1 MTVVDMLIRDA
12 RVVIPSVG
20 VVEASIVVD
29 DGKVKGLTRDRVD
42 ADVSIDASKPGL
54 YAIPGAV
61 DPHVHY
67 GVFTPIDKAA
77 ETESRSAAVGGVT
90 TMMRMLR
97 LYSSYRAKLDMH
109 LEASKGS
116 HLVDYAYHASI
127 LLDEHLDEMEFCVSK
142 GVTSFKLYMNLR
154 GDVGGIYMDID
165 PYSNTLVHGMVDTTQ
180 EMVEAAIARAAMLSC
195 ITLVHAEDPEIC
207 SREMKKVKEQ
217 GLNGLKAWSDARPAE
232 AEEKAI
238 AYVTDIA
245 ERYGASIYIVHV
257 GSSKALHALV
267 EYKGRKGSSNVYV
280 ETCPHYLT
288 HTYCFDLRGKVVP
301 PLRSKDD
308 VAMVWNAVSNGLI
321 DCIGSDHVAN
331 RLDMKLSSSSNDSD
345 GDGDGDGDSVWSA
358 LAGFPGIA
366 TILPVMLSEGVNKGR
381 ITLERL
387 VELTSLNAA
396 RIFGL
401 EGKGSIAVGND
412 ADIVLIDLDREKRV
426 SSELLCS
433 YSDYTI
439 YDGLVLKGWPI
450 YTIVRGKVVMED
462 GMIVGEKGYGRY
474 IARRPSL

>member
-1 MTVVDMLIRDA
+1 
-12 RVVIPSVG
+12 
-20 VVEASIVVD
+20 
-29 DGKVKGLTRDRVD
+29 
-42 ADVSIDASKPGL
+42 
-54 YAIPGAV
+54 
-61 DPHVHY
+61 
-67 GVFTPIDKAA
+67 
-77 ETESRSAAVGGVT
+77 
-90 TMMRMLR
+90 MMRMLR

-127 LLDEHLDEMEFCVSK
+127 LLDEHLDEMEFCVGK
-142 GVTSFKLYMNLR
+142 GITSFKVYMNLR
-154 GDVGGIYMDID
+154 GDIGGIYMDID
-165 PYSNTLVHGMVDTTQ
+165 PYSDTLVYGKVNTTQ

-207 SREMKKVKEQ
+207 SREMKRVKEQ

-238 AYVTDIA
+238 AYVTDVA
-245 ERYGASIYIVHV
+245 RRYGASIYIVHV
-257 GSSKALHALV
+257 GSSKALQVLA
-267 EYKGRKGSSNVYV
+267 ENKRRRNGSSKVYV

-288 HTYCFDLRGKVVP
+288 HTHCFDLRGKVVP

-308 VAMVWNAVSNGLI
+308 VAMVWDAVSNGLI

-331 RLDMKLSSSSNDSD
+331 RLDMKLSSSNNDD
-345 GDGDGDGDSVWSA
+345 VWSA

-401 EGKGSIAVGND
+401 EGKGSIAVGSD
-412 ADIVLIDLDREKRV
+412 ADIVLVDLDKEQRV
-426 SSELLCS
+426 SPELLCS

-439 YDGLVLKGWPI
+439 YDGLMLRGWPI

-462 GMIVGEKGYGRY
+462 GMVVGEKGYGRY
-474 IARRPSL
+474 IARRPSRFIYL

>member
-1 MTVVDMLIRDA
+1 MTTVDMLIRDA
-12 RVVIPSVG
+12 RVVIPGVG
-20 VVEASIVVD
+20 VVNANIVVD

-54 YAIPGAV
+54 YAIPGAI

-97 LYSSYRAKLDMH
+97 LYSSYRDKLDMH

-142 GVTSFKLYMNLR
+142 GITSFKLYMNLR
-154 GDVGGIYMDID
+154 GDIGSIYMDID
-165 PYSNTLVHGMVDTTQ
+165 PYSNTLVHGKVDTTQ
-180 EMVEAAIARAAMLSC
+180 EMVEATIAKAAALSC
-195 ITLVHAEDPEIC
+195 ITLVHAEDPDIC
-207 SREMKKVKEQ
+207 SREMKRVREQ
-217 GLNGLKAWSDARPAE
+217 GLDGLKAWSDARPAE
-232 AEEKAI
+232 SEQKSI
-238 AYVTDIA
+238 AYLTGIA

-257 GSSKALHALV
+257 GSSNALHALATI
-267 EYKGRKGSSNVYV
+267 KGKGSSRVYV

-288 HTYCFDLRGKVVP
+288 HTHCFDLRGKVVP

-308 VAMVWNAVSNGLI
+308 VAMVWEAISNGLI

-331 RLDMKLSSSSNDSD
+331 RLDMKL
-345 GDGDGDGDSVWSA
+345 GDDVWSS

-396 RIFGL
+396 RIFRL
-401 EGKGSIAVGND
+401 DNKGSIVVGSD
-412 ADIVLIDLDREKRV
+412 ADIVLVDLDREQRV
-426 SSELLCS
+426 SPELLCS

-439 YDGLVLKGWPI
+439 YDGLVLKGWPV
-450 YTIVRGKVVMED
+450 YTIVRGRVVMAD
-462 GMIVGEKGYGRY
+462 GSVVGEKGYGRY
-474 IARRPSL
+474 ITRRMMST

>member
-1 MTVVDMLIRDA
+1 MTTVADMLIRDA
-12 RVVIPSVG
+12 RVVIPGVG
-20 VVEASIVVD
+20 VVDANIVVD
-29 DGKVKGLTRDRVD
+29 DGKVKSLTRDRVD
-42 ADVSIDASKPGL
+42 ADVSIDASKPGV
-54 YAIPGAV
+54 YVIPGAI

-127 LLDEHLDEMEFCVSK
+127 LLDEHLDEMEFCVGK
-142 GVTSFKLYMNLR
+142 GITSFKVYMNLR
-154 GDVGGIYMDID
+154 GDIGGIYMDID
-165 PYSNTLVHGMVDTTQ
+165 PYSDTLVYGKVNTTQ

-207 SREMKKVKEQ
+207 SREMKRVKEQ

-238 AYVTDIA
+238 AYVTDVA
-245 ERYGASIYIVHV
+245 RRYGASIYIVHV
-257 GSSKALHALV
+257 GSSKALQVLA
-267 EYKGRKGSSNVYV
+267 ENKRRRNGSSKVYV

-288 HTYCFDLRGKVVP
+288 HTHCFDLRGKVVP

-308 VAMVWNAVSNGLI
+308 VAMVWDAVSNGLI

-331 RLDMKLSSSSNDSD
+331 RLDMKLSSSNNDD
-345 GDGDGDGDSVWSA
+345 VWSA

-401 EGKGSIAVGND
+401 EGKGSIAVGSD
-412 ADIVLIDLDREKRV
+412 ADIVLVDLDKEQRV
-426 SSELLCS
+426 SPELLCS

-439 YDGLVLKGWPI
+439 YDGLMLRGWPI

-462 GMIVGEKGYGRY
+462 GMVVGEKGYGRY
-474 IARRPSL
+474 IARRPSRFIYL

>member
-1 MTVVDMLIRDA
+1 
-12 RVVIPSVG
+12 
-20 VVEASIVVD
+20 
-29 DGKVKGLTRDRVD
+29 
-42 ADVSIDASKPGL
+42 
-54 YAIPGAV
+54 
-61 DPHVHY
+61 
-67 GVFTPIDKAA
+67 
-77 ETESRSAAVGGVT
+77 
-90 TMMRMLR
+90 MLR

-127 LLDEHLDEMEFCVSK
+127 LLDEHLDEMGFCVSK
-142 GVTSFKLYMNLR
+142 GITSFKLYMNLR
-154 GDVGGIYMDID
+154 GDIGGIYMDID

-207 SREMKKVKEQ
+207 SREMKRVKEQ

-245 ERYGASIYIVHV
+245 ERYGASLYIVHV
-257 GSSKALHALV
+257 GSSKALHVLA
-267 EYKGRKGSSNVYV
+267 EYKGRKGSSSKVYV

-288 HTYCFDLRGKVVP
+288 HTHSFDLRGKVVP

-308 VAMVWNAVSNGLI
+308 VAMVWDAISNGLI

-331 RLDMKLSSSSNDSD
+331 RLDMKLGGSNNNND
-345 GDGDGDGDSVWSA
+345 GVWSA

-412 ADIVLIDLDREKRV
+412 ADIVLVDLDREKRV
-426 SSELLCS
+426 SPELLCS

-439 YDGLVLKGWPI
+439 YDGLVLRGWPI
-450 YTIVRGKVVMED
+450 YTIVRGRVVMED

-474 IARRPSL
+474 IARRPSR

>member
-1 MTVVDMLIRDA
+1 MTTVADMLIRDA
-12 RVVIPSVG
+12 RVVIPGVG
-20 VVEASIVVD
+20 VVDANIVVD
-29 DGKVKGLTRDRVD
+29 DGKVKSLTRDRVD
-42 ADVSIDASKPGL
+42 ADVSIDASKPGV
-54 YAIPGAV
+54 YVIPGAI

-67 GVFTPIDKAA
+67 GVFTPIDDAA
-77 ETESRSAAVGGVT
+77 YTESRSAAVGGVT

-127 LLDEHLDEMEFCVSK
+127 LLDEHLDEMEFCVGK
-142 GVTSFKLYMNLR
+142 GITSFKVYMNLR
-154 GDVGGIYMDID
+154 GDIGGIYMDID
-165 PYSNTLVHGMVDTTQ
+165 PYSDALVYGKVNTTQ
-180 EMVEAAIARAAMLSC
+180 EMVETAIARAAMLSC

-207 SREMKKVKEQ
+207 SREMKRVKEQ

-238 AYVTDIA
+238 AYVTDVA
-245 ERYGASIYIVHV
+245 RRYGASIYIVHV
-257 GSSKALHALV
+257 GSSKALQVLA
-267 EYKGRKGSSNVYV
+267 ENKRRRNGSSKVYV

-288 HTYCFDLRGKVVP
+288 HTHCFDLRGKVVP
-301 PLRSKDD
+301 PLRSKND
-308 VAMVWNAVSNGLI
+308 VAMVWDAVSNGLI

-331 RLDMKLSSSSNDSD
+331 RLDMKLSSSNNDD
-345 GDGDGDGDSVWSA
+345 VWSA

-401 EGKGSIAVGND
+401 EGKGSIAVGSD
-412 ADIVLIDLDREKRV
+412 ADIVLVDLDKEQRV
-426 SSELLCS
+426 SPELLCS

-439 YDGLVLKGWPI
+439 YDGLMLRGWPI

-462 GMIVGEKGYGRY
+462 GMVVGEKGYGRY
-474 IARRPSL
+474 IARRPSRFIYL